1 MPSRRSHTNSHHG
14 CLQCKAKKVKCDQL
28 QPQCSRCLKKGTECV
43 YRHIMTSYNP
53 FPPTPAQS
61 SSGSSLQTQRH
72 IDFVS
77 ASTGT
82 MSSTSAPNSAYAS
95 YGTRP
100 SPSHSAPGGSSA
112 RSPASITSVSTNSSA
127 HTVATAPLPITSPPL
142 THQLNT
148 QGQTE
153 QFLMFHYTTNLAI
166 PGMAPIIN
174 PDDFQSI
181 NSSILYYANTHPYV
195 RHALLSFSALHLAS
209 IHAVSVPAHG
219 YYLESA
225 LHHKAVALELYR
237 PELNSGVTPESGNP
251 LLTACTIFI
260 ACAFTLPAADPDYR
274 TGYDRIELLAQV
286 SGLYQGA
293 TALFRMGI
301 YGPYPQQHEMAAAN
315 VNLDFPW
322 QELEASLQVTLR
334 TAESIRPRSE
344 QEDSRKAV
352 LVHAGQKLLKS
363 LHLAFGPKRNY
374 HAFCI
379 WLGVVK
385 SGFVDLMYARDPF
398 ALSLVAHWAICH
410 RHLNTMWWARGW
422 PSAAVRTMYDATD
435 YDHRYLLDWCMSR
448 VEMDESYAAVQPSP
462 FAPRPG
468 PFSPRGF

>member
-1 MPSRRSHTNSHHG
+1 
-14 CLQCKAKKVKCDQL
+14 
-28 QPQCSRCLKKGTECV
+28 
-43 YRHIMTSYNP
+43 
-53 FPPTPAQS
+53 
-61 SSGSSLQTQRH
+61 
-72 IDFVS
+72 
-77 ASTGT
+77 
-82 MSSTSAPNSAYAS
+82 MSSTSAPTSAYAT

-142 THQLNT
+142 THQLSS

-153 QFLMFHYTTNLAI
+153 QFLMFHYNTNLAV

-181 NSSILYYANTHPYV
+181 NSSILYYANTPPLRSPCPPLVLCPSSCVYPCGFRACAWILSRV
-195 RHALLSFSALHLAS
+195 GPAPQGGGPRAL
-209 IHAVSVPAHG
+209 PAG
-219 YYLESA
+219 A
-225 LHHKAVALELYR
+225 QF
-237 PELNSGVTPESGNP
+237 GGDPESGNP

-315 VNLDFPW
+315 VTLDFPW

-352 LVHAGQKLLKS
+352 LIHAGQKLLKS

-385 SGFVDLMYARDPF
+385 PGFVDLMYARDPF

-462 FAPRPG
+462 FAQRPG